1 MLPTTQNKIP
11 VAQANHGVQG
21 VWAHSSGG
29 GLKRSNINWGT
40 FFESTIGEKPDSRRT
55 FGY

>member
-40 FFESTIGEKPDSRRT
+40 FFESTIGEKPDSRKT